1 MVSSGTESCMT
12 VQTSL
17 GAVARTLPACIDVAV
32 IGLGGLGS
40 ATAYWLA
47 QRGVNVLGLE
57 QFELGH
63 VRGASH
69 DHSRI
74 IRRSYHTPEYV
85 ELTAHAYDAWRSV
98 EADGDTQ
105 IITTTGGIDLFP
117 LDAAIDHRSYTSSLE
132 SAGVPYDWLDGA
144 EVRRRWP
151 AFARG
156 TAVTDQVAAIHSAET
171 GIVPAGLGTAT
182 LQRLATAHGADL
194 RQHSKVVEIRP
205 VGGEVDV
212 VTEHGTIRC
221 GHVVVTADAWTNRL
235 LAPLGLDIPLVV
247 LREQVSYFPHADLEQ
262 FAPGRFPVWI
272 WMDDPSFYGFP
283 VYGDTTA
290 VKAAEDV
297 GGSEVD
303 PDTRTFEPDVPMEHR
318 LGEFMRRLVGPGLG
332 SPRSTTCLYTL
343 TSDRDFVCDRLPDH
357 PQISIALGAAHGF
370 KFASWFGRTLAG
382 LACGEPAGPELV
394 PFSFARPSLTVPISR
409 DAWMV

>member
-1 MVSSGTESCMT
+1 MAVQSSLAT
-12 VQTSL
+12 VPRS
-17 GAVARTLPACIDVAV
+17 LPATADVAV
-32 IGLGGLGS
+32 VGLGGLGS
-40 ATAYWLA
+40 AAAYWLA
-47 QRGVNVLGLE
+47 RRGVDLVGLE

-85 ELTAHAYDAWRSV
+85 ELTAHAYDAWRAV
-98 EADGDTQ
+98 EADGDTD
-105 IITTTGGIDLFP
+105 IITITGGIDLFP
-117 LDAAIDHRSYTSSLE
+117 AGAAIDHRSYTSSLQA
-132 SAGVPYDWLDGA
+132 AGVPYEWLDGA

-151 AFARG
+151 AFAAG
-156 TAVTDQVAAIHSAET
+156 TLVTDDIGAIYSVET
-171 GIVPAGLGTAT
+171 GIVPAGRGTGT

-194 RQHSKVVEIRP
+194 RDNTRVTAIRP

-212 VTEHGTIRC
+212 VTDDGTMRC
-221 GHVVVTADAWTNRL
+221 GHVVVAADAWTNHL
-235 LAPLGLDIPLVV
+235 LAPLGLDVPLVV
-247 LREQVSYFPHADLEQ
+247 LREQVSYFPHADLDR
-262 FAPGRFPVWI
+262 FAVGRFPVWI

-283 VYGDTTA
+283 VYGDMSA

-303 PDTRTFEPDVPMEHR
+303 PQTRSFEPDRTMEQR
-318 LGEFMRRLVGPGLG
+318 LGEFMQRLVGEGCG
-332 SPRSTTCLYTL
+332 APRTTTCLYTM
-343 TSDRDFVCDRLPDH
+343 TSDRDFVCDRLPDL
-357 PQISIALGAAHGF
+357 PQISVALGAAHGF

-382 LACGEPAGPELV
+382 LACGEAASPELT

>member
-1 MVSSGTESCMT
+1 MDRS
-12 VQTSL
+12 
-17 GAVARTLPACIDVAV
+17 LPAAIDVAV

-47 QRGVNVLGLE
+47 RRGVNVVGLE

-85 ELTAHAYDAWRSV
+85 ELAAQAYSAWRAV
-98 EADGDTQ
+98 EADGDVE

-117 LDAAIDHRSYTSSLE
+117 AEAAIDHRSYTSSLE
-132 SAGVPYDWLDGA
+132 AAGVPYEFIDGA

-151 AFARG
+151 AFAGG
-156 TAVTDQVAAIHSAET
+156 TLVGDDVAAIYSAET
-171 GIVPAGLGTAT
+171 GIVPAGRGTDT
-182 LQRLATAHGADL
+182 LQRLATAHGAAL
-194 RQHSKVVEIRP
+194 HPHTRVIELRP

-212 VTEHGTIRC
+212 ITDRGTMRC
-221 GHVVVTADAWTNRL
+221 GHVVVAADAWTNRL

-247 LREQVSYFPHADLEQ
+247 LREQVSYFPHADLQ
-262 FAPGRFPVWI
+262 RFAPGRFPVWI

-283 VYGDTTA
+283 VYGDTSA

-303 PDTRTFEPDVPMEHR
+303 ADTRTFEPDTAMEQR
-318 LGEFMRRLVGPGLG
+318 LGEFMHGLVGDGFG
-332 SPRSTTCLYTL
+332 APRTTTCLYTL
-343 TSDRDFVCDRLPDH
+343 TSDRDFVCDRLPQH
-357 PQISIALGAAHGF
+357 PQISVALGAAHGF

-382 LACGEPAGPELV
+382 LACGEPVGSELAQ
-394 PFSFARPSLTVPISR
+394 FLFTRPSLTVPISR